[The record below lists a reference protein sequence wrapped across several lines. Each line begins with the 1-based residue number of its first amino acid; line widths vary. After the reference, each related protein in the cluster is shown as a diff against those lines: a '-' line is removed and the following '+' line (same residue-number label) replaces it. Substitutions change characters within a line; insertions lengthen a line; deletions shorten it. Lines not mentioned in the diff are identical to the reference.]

1 MKKAKRVFALIL
13 ALAMALS
20 LLTGCSGGGSSD
32 KIGRAHV

>member
-32 KIGRAHV
+32 T